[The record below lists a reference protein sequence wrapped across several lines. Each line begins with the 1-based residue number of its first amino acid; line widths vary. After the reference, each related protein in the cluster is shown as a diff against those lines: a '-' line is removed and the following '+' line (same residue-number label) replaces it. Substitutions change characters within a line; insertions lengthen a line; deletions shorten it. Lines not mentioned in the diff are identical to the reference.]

1 LPVSDAFD
9 SSFEKSISQEDRTAA
24 DGVGGEANGMNS
36 SSDLLEMKEIEKSF
50 PGVKALQGVS
60 FKVRRGEVHGLVGEN
75 GAGKSTLMKILS
87 GAYQVDGGEIWL
99 EGERIEAPSPSDM
112 INRGVAVIYQEFA
125 QAEHLSVAENLFM
138 NRMPRTALGR
148 IDWRRLRSDATKAME
163 RLGFQID
170 PDLPINRLSVA
181 QRQLVEIARAISREA
196 KLIVLDE
203 PSAVLGD
210 SELHTLFAIIHRL
223 RQEGVA
229 FIYISHRLK
238 EVFELCQSA
247 TVLRD
252 GKWIATR
259 AVEDWTTDTLI
270 GSMVGR
276 SISDYF
282 PPRNPSPGEEVLHV
296 EGLTRE
302 GIIRD
307 ISFTLRKGEILGIC
321 GLAGAGRSE
330 VLRAIMGADE
340 LDSGSVRVHGKTTRI
355 SSPRDAIGLHIGF
368 APEDRKTEGLF
379 LGQSVRF
386 NVTISRLKRFLSFG
400 RLKLAEERKAVEQHV
415 QRLRVKTPHI
425 ATPVGNLSGGNQQKC
440 VIAKQLNAECDVL
453 LIDEPTRG
461 VDVGARREI
470 YELMIELVETRGM
483 AVLMVSSELPEI
495 IGMCDRILV
504 MREGEITAELP
515 RNASEEEIM
524 NYATF
529 H

>member
-1 LPVSDAFD
+1 MPASDKSVRLP
-9 SSFEKSISQEDRTAA
+9 KKTISQAA
-24 DGVGGEANGMNS
+24 CPMDGPTLSVLERKT
-36 SSDLLEMKEIEKSF
+36 LLEMHEIEKSF

-60 FKVRRGEVHGLVGEN
+60 FKVRHGEVHGLVGEN

-87 GAYQVDGGEIWL
+87 GAYTADGGEIRL
-99 EGERIEAPSPSDM
+99 DGETITAPTPSDM
-112 INRGVAVIYQEFA
+112 IARGVAVIYQEFA

-138 NRMPRTALGR
+138 NRMPRGAFGR
-148 IDWRRLRSDATKAME
+148 IDWRKLHHDAADAMM
-163 RLGFQID
+163 RLGFEID
-170 PDLPINRLSVA
+170 PHLPISRLSVA
-181 QRQLVEIARAISREA
+181 QRQLVEIARAISQNA

-210 SELHTLFAIIHRL
+210 AELETLFDIIARL
-223 RQEGVA
+223 KAEGVS

-238 EVFELCQSA
+238 EIFELCQVA

-252 GKWIATR
+252 GKLIDSR
-259 AVEDWTTDTLI
+259 QVRDWTTDTLI

-276 SISDYF
+276 SIEDYF
-282 PPRNPSPGEEVLHV
+282 PARNADPGDEVLHV
-296 EGLTRE
+296 KGLTRK

-307 ISFTLRKGEILGIC
+307 IGFTLRKGEILGIC

-330 VLRAIMGADE
+330 VLRAIMGADPI
-340 LDSGSVRVHGKTTRI
+340 DAGTIRVHGSETKITH
-355 SSPRDAIGLHIGF
+355 PRQAIQLHIGF

-379 LGQSVRF
+379 LNQAIRF
-386 NVTISRLKRFLSFG
+386 NVTISRMKRFLRNG
-400 RLKLAEERKAVEQHV
+400 KLKLNEERKAVEGLV
-415 QRLRVKTPHI
+415 QQLRVKTPGI
-425 ATPVGNLSGGNQQKC
+425 ETMIGTLSGGNQQKC

-470 YELMIELVETRGM
+470 YELMVDLVERRGL

-515 RNASEEEIM
+515 RGASEEDIVR
-524 NYATF
+524 YATF